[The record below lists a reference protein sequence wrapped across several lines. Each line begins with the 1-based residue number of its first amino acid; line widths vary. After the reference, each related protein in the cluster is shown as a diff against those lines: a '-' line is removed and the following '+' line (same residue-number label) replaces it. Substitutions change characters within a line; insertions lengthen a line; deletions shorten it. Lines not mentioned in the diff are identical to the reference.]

1 MITKILGAFIIVFG
15 CGGYGLMIAA
25 NHKKA
30 VYSLRQLL
38 SLLDYMQCEL
48 QYRYTPLPDLCRQ
61 AAAEANGSIRE
72 VFLILSQELEDQLS
86 PDVSGCMNTALS
98 KSNDLPAKTAEILSI
113 LGKSLGR
120 FDLEGQLLSLENVR
134 CECRTVLSDM
144 VKHQQSRVHSYQTL
158 GICAGAA
165 LAIILV

>member
-1 MITKILGAFIIVFG
+1 MITKILGASIVVLG

-25 NHKKA
+25 NHRKE
-30 VYSLRQLL
+30 VQSLRQLL

-61 AAAEANGSIRE
+61 VAAEATDKIQNTFMTFAR
-72 VFLILSQELEDQLS
+72 ELEDQLS
-86 PDVSGCMNTALS
+86 PDVSGCMENTLS
-98 KSNDLPAKTAEILSI
+98 KNPDIPATTANILS
-113 LGKSLGR
+113 LMGRSLGR
-120 FDLEGQLLSLENVR
+120 FDLEGQLVSLENVR
-134 CECRTVLSDM
+134 SECRKVLNDLI
-144 VKHQQSRVHSYQTL
+144 KHQETRVRSYQTL